1 MTKILSNSSKIDADR
16 HQRKLLRIVL
26 AVLFVFS
33 LLIGGLN
40 IVYFSSYQVASFN
53 FISATSSMLIGFY
66 FHRCQNLKLASWLLI
81 ATVLFNL
88 SFFIVSAKAAAY
100 SVIWITV
107 LPPLAFFLLG
117 RRAGSWVTG
126 IAFAAVI
133 GYLIYFLPELP
144 ALRLSIGAILNISE
158 VLIILWLLFRFYESS
173 RQAAFAELGRLSMVD
188 KLTGVYNRSKLDDL
202 LEYHIQLTSR
212 ALQPLV
218 VALIDIDHFKQVNDH
233 YGHLQGDAVLQQVA
247 GALNSR
253 LRATDGF
260 GRWGGEEFLLICP
273 NTTLAEGLNL
283 AEALRSHIEQSVKLD
298 GQPVTLSVGV
308 TAVSATTTPAD
319 VIRYADAALYQA
331 KNSGRNCVVAY
342 QE

>member
-1 MTKILSNSSKIDADR
+1 M
-16 HQRKLLRIVL
+16 
-26 AVLFVFS
+26 
-33 LLIGGLN
+33 
-40 IVYFSSYQVASFN
+40 
-53 FISATSSMLIGFY
+53 
-66 FHRCQNLKLASWLLI
+66 
-81 ATVLFNL
+81 
-88 SFFIVSAKAAAY
+88 
-100 SVIWITV
+100 
-107 LPPLAFFLLG
+107 
-117 RRAGSWVTG
+117 
-126 IAFAAVI
+126 I
-133 GYLIYFLPELP
+133 GYLIYYLPELP
-144 ALRLSIGAILNISE
+144 TLRLSTGAILNISE

-212 ALQPLV
+212 TLQSLV
-218 VALIDIDHFKQVNDH
+218 VALIDIDHFKQVNDR

-253 LRATDGF
+253 LRTTDSF

-283 AEALRSHIEQSVKLD
+283 AEALRSHIEQNVKLD

-319 VIRYADAALYQA
+319 TIRYADAALYQA